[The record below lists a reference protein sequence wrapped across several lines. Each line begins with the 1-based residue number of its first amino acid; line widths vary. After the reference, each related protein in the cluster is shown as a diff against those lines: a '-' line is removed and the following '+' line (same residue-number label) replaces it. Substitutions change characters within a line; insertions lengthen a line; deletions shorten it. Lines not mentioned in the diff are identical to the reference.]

1 MNHSTAVLIPS
12 EITTYNDIAFPV
24 HTEVVPAVSGLTLP
38 NQKMTVNSRTGQ
50 PLGVVGE
57 NYKVVTNEE
66 LFGTM
71 LDTLNKLGLEHTE
84 TYREEGARSYMDISL
99 PSISYDRPAKIGDIT
114 ECRLTLQN
122 SFDGSLRAAIKLA
135 AQRLWC
141 LNGCTS
147 GENMANV
154 MKKHT
159 SDINVG
165 IMINAVESQIEQF
178 QTLVEFWAAMAE
190 YEVKPQ
196 TAVALINRWA
206 PTNKMKKANKRVKAS
221 AIFPEKY
228 REDLQNIY
236 RRPLS
241 AGDYRQPNLLSLYDG
256 FTETATHVISEDV
269 SAKRLGEYN
278 DSIYHA
284 FAKQVSN

>member
-1 MNHSTAVLIPS
+1 MNTLTINK
-12 EITTYNDIAFPV
+12 EETTYNDIAFPV
-24 HTEVVPAVSGLTLP
+24 HTENVRSVSGLVLSDH
-38 NQKMTVNSRTGQ
+38 KMTVNSRTGA
-50 PLGVVGE
+50 PLGVVGKD
-57 NYKVVTNEE
+57 YKVVTNEE

-71 LDTLNKLGLEHTE
+71 LDSLNKLGLDHVE
-84 TYREEGARSYMDISL
+84 TYRDHGSRSYMDISL
-99 PSISYDRPAKIGDIT
+99 PSINYDRPAKIGDIT

-122 SFDGSLRAAIKLA
+122 SFDGSLRAGIKLA

-141 LNGCTS
+141 TNGCTS
-147 GENMANV
+147 GEDMAKV

-165 IMINAVESQIEQF
+165 IMVNAVESQIEGF
-178 QTLVEFWAAMAE
+178 QTMVQFWAAMAE
-190 YEVKPQ
+190 YKVKPQ

-206 PTNKMKKANKRVKAS
+206 PSNKMKKANKRVRAS

-228 REDLQNIY
+228 REDVQNIY
-236 RRPLS
+236 RRPLT
-241 AGDYRQPNLLSLYDG
+241 AGDYRQPNLLSLYDA
-256 FTETATHVISEDV
+256 FTETATHVIGSDV

-284 FAKQVSN
+284 FAGKVSN

>member
-1 MNHSTAVLIPS
+1 MNTLTINK
-12 EITTYNDIAFPV
+12 EETTYNDIAFPV
-24 HTEVVPAVSGLTLP
+24 HTEVVRGVSELILP
-38 NQKMTVNSRTGQ
+38 NHKMTVNSRTGQ
-50 PLGVVGE
+50 PLGVVGLD
-57 NYKVVTNEE
+57 YKVVTNEE

-71 LDTLNKLGLEHTE
+71 LDSLNKLGLEHTE
-84 TYREEGARSYMDISL
+84 TYRDHGARSYMDISL
-99 PSISYDRPAKIGDIT
+99 PSINYNRPAKIGDIT

-122 SFDGSLRAAIKLA
+122 SFDGSLRAGIKLA

-141 LNGCTS
+141 TNGCTS
-147 GENMANV
+147 GEDMAKV

-165 IMINAVESQIEQF
+165 IMVNAVESQIEGF
-178 QTLVEFWAAMAE
+178 QTMVEMWSAMAA

-196 TAVALINRWA
+196 TAVNLINRFA
-206 PTNKMKKANKRVKAS
+206 PTNKMKKANKRIKAS

-228 REDLQNIY
+228 REDVQNIY

-241 AGDYRQPNLLSLYDG
+241 AGDYRDANLLSVYDS
-256 FTETATHVISEDV
+256 FTETATHVIGEDV

-284 FAKQVSN
+284 FAGMVSN